1 MSTMNSMENLE
12 KSRGL
17 VFASTIFPR
26 RGSETNALL
35 LAESIRAF
43 AGSFNRAPIWFFTPE
58 HGEQLSEAA
67 SERLHDLDVTLI
79 KFEVDPEVVRFPFTS
94 EAIAAALAES
104 RAYGRADFLAWLN
117 ANTIVLQEPGGLILR
132 EGKSLGYRPVHHIN
146 VGSRY
151 GEDLDPFWTL
161 VYGYCDVPEDR
172 VFPMATHVDGEVLRP
187 YFNAGCHV
195 SRPGKQLLRAWRDT
209 YLEVYREP
217 AFQELYQQDGRY
229 RVFIHQAVLSG
240 VILSAL
246 ATDELQ
252 ELPPEYNY
260 PLHLH
265 GEDVT
270 GHRPSSLEEL
280 VTVRHEGFYADP
292 DWARKMPAGEPLKR
306 WIAERLP

>member
-1 MSTMNSMENLE
+1 MSVEGAERKERLI
-12 KSRGL
+12 
-17 VFASTIFPR
+17 FASIVSPR
-26 RGSETNALL
+26 KASETNALL
-35 LAESIRAF
+35 LAESIRSF
-43 AGSFNRAPIWFFTPE
+43 AGSHSGEPIWFFTPG
-58 HGEQLSEAA
+58 HGERLSTTVRD
-67 SERLHDLDVTLI
+67 RLLRLNVTLI
-79 KFEVDPEVVRFPFTS
+79 PFEIDPELARFPFTG
-94 EAIAAALAES
+94 EATAAALAEEKA
-104 RAYGRADFLAWLN
+104 RGQADLLAWLN
-117 ANTIVLQEPGGLILR
+117 ANTLMLREPGDFLLPD
-132 EGKSLGYRPVHHIN
+132 EKSLGYRPVHHTN

-172 VFPMATHVDGEVLRP
+172 VFQMTTHVDGEVLRP

-195 SRPGKQLLRAWRDT
+195 SRSGKQLLRAWRDT
-209 YLEVYREP
+209 FLRVYREP
-217 AFQELYQQDGRY
+217 ALQELYQQDGRY
-229 RVFIHQAVLSG
+229 RIFIHQAVLSG
-240 VILSAL
+240 VILSTFAN
-246 ATDELQ
+246 DELQ

-292 DWARKMPAGEPLKR
+292 DWARKMPAGEALKR

>member
-1 MSTMNSMENLE
+1 MSVEGAERKERLI
-12 KSRGL
+12 
-17 VFASTIFPR
+17 FASIVSPR
-26 RGSETNALL
+26 KASETNALL
-35 LAESIRAF
+35 LAESIRSF
-43 AGSFNRAPIWFFTPE
+43 AGSHSGEPIWFFTPG
-58 HGEQLSEAA
+58 HGERLSTTVRD
-67 SERLHDLDVTLI
+67 RLLRLNVTLI
-79 KFEVDPEVVRFPFTS
+79 PFEIDPELARFPFTG
-94 EAIAAALAES
+94 EATAAALAEEKA
-104 RAYGRADFLAWLN
+104 RVQADLLAWLN
-117 ANTIVLQEPGGLILR
+117 ANTLVLREPGDFLLPD
-132 EGKSLGYRPVHHIN
+132 EKCLGYRPVHHTN

-151 GEDLDPFWTL
+151 GEALDPFWTL

-172 VFPMATHVDGEVLRP
+172 VFLMATHVDGEVLRP

-195 SRPGKQLLRAWRDT
+195 SRPEKQLLRAWRDT
-209 YLEVYREP
+209 FLRVYREP
-217 AFQELYQQDGRY
+217 ALQELYRQDGRY

-240 VILSAL
+240 VILSTFAS
-246 ATDELQ
+246 DELQ

-306 WIAERLP
+306 WIVERLP